1 MRLMACLF
9 TLNSHYRFLKCIGG
23 GGQGGVYR
31 YEDLRTGNVVAV
43 KEFGTINGRQGQG
56 THQDNGYS
64 PSFCVG
70 ELKRAL
76 ACTDR

>member
-9 TLNSHYRFLKCIGG
+9 TLDSHYRFLKCIGG

-43 KEFGTINGRQGQG
+43 KEFGTINGRQGQD
-56 THQDNGYS
+56 THQYS
-64 PSFCVG
+64 G
-70 ELKRAL
+70 
-76 ACTDR
+76 